1 MRPMRIAC
9 VAMALIGACGAARVS
24 VAQEFPHKPI
34 RFVIGPSP
42 DLLARL
48 LGQRLTEM
56 WGQPLVIDIRP
67 GAGGAIATE
76 TVARAAPDGYS
87 WLLTSSSFVVN
98 QVLTP
103 KPQYDLRRDLAPVS
117 LMVLVPF
124 VLVANPAL
132 PAKTLAELIALA
144 RAKPGQLNYAS
155 SGNGTTPHLAL
166 EMLKGMAK
174 IDLVHVPYKGV
185 APALTDT
192 IGGQVQVFLSAQQA
206 ALPQIKAGKVRAL
219 AVSGARRSRA
229 LPEVPTIAESGFP
242 GFDVNGWLG
251 LHLPLKTPRALIA
264 RIHDDIARALGPAD
278 VQERILT
285 SGMEPVT
292 MTSAEFDTWVRNDF
306 ARYRRVASDA
316 HIRAE

>member
-1 MRPMRIAC
+1 MLRVLLLVLLACALGDAGAQAWPVRPLRIIVSQAAGGTPDIIC
-9 VAMALIGACGAARVS
+9 RIVTERVSRTLGQQLIVDNRPGSGNVIGAQAAAR
-24 VAQEFPHKPI
+24 
-34 RFVIGPSP
+34 
-42 DLLARL
+42 
-48 LGQRLTEM
+48 
-56 WGQPLVIDIRP
+56 
-67 GAGGAIATE
+67 AT
-76 TVARAAPDGYS
+76 ADGYTLFFATAAALVTNPYTFKS
-87 WLLTSSSFVVN
+87 LPYDPQRDF
-98 QVLTP
+98 TP
-103 KPQYDLRRDLAPVS
+103 VG
-117 LMVLVPF
+117 MVAKGPFF
-124 VLVANPAL
+124 VLAHPSV